1 MQLCSKKLTSAV
13 QDAVDLA
20 LVQELGMLGLDG
32 LELDGH
38 LLPGRHVGAEVD
50 VTEGAGADFAAQPV
64 LLSDAELH
72 VAFRVGVI

>member
-1 MQLCSKKLTSAV
+1 M

-20 LVQELGMLGLDG
+20 LVQELGVLGLDG

-50 VTEGAGADFAAQPV
+50 VTEGAGADFAAQAV
-64 LLSDAELH
+64 LFTDS
-72 VAFRVGVI
+72 

>member
-1 MQLCSKKLTSAV
+1 M

-20 LVQELGMLGLDG
+20 LVQELGVLGLDG

-64 LLSDAELH
+64 LLPDS
-72 VAFRVGVI
+72 